1 METYLALRQAKTMV
15 VKLLRTA
22 GGHWFWR
29 QNNDGLTSFG
39 LFFSSAD
46 ALSGDGEDDDDE
58 GVVCWLN

>member
-1 METYLALRQAKTMV
+1 METYLALRQTKTMA

-29 QNNDGLTSFG
+29 QNNDGHTSFG